1 MKGTGYRGLAAVG
14 LVVIGAAQF
23 VVVAAAQSE
32 YFLGVFGLV
41 ALVLAAVA
49 WRFDR
54 WFGTAPAA
62 IGAVLMLAQG
72 AFMVPSLGRF
82 ASGLEFFWSWMTLTT
97 SVFVLV
103 FALADLAA
111 RKRHASGRPGPAVVR
126 AFAGVT
132 VAIVIAGAASGIA
145 TVTNRSTVSAS
156 DRQGAIE
163 VTYKDVAVVQKQI
176 AVKAGEPVRIVV
188 DNKDVVYHDFDVKGQ
203 EINIGLNP
211 KESKIVAFTIATPG
225 SYTYRCTVHP
235 EMKGTLVVR

>member
-14 LVVIGAAQF
+14 LVVIAAAQF
-23 VVVAAAQSE
+23 VVVAVAPSE

-103 FALADLAA
+103 FAVADLAA
-111 RKRHASGRPGPAVVR
+111 RRRQTAGRPGPVVVR

-132 VAIVIAGAASGIA
+132 AAIVIAGAASGVA
-145 TVTNRSTVSAS
+145 TVTSRSTVSAS
-156 DRQGAIE
+156 ERQGAIA
-163 VTYKDVAVVQKQI
+163 VTYKDTAVVQKQI
-176 AVKAGEPVRIVV
+176 TVKSGDPVRIVV

-203 EINIGLNP
+203 SINVGLNP
-211 KESKIVAFTIATPG
+211 KESKIVAFTLAAG
-225 SYTYRCTVHP
+225 MYTYRCTVHP
-235 EMKGTLVVR
+235 EMKGTLVVQ